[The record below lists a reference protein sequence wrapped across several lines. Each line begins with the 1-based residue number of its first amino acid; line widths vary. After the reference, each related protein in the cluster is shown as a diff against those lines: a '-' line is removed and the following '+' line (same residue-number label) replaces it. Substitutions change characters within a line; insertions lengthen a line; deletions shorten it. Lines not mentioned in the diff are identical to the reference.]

1 MFASDCTKHCLRA
14 QKCHKISGGGG
25 GGGRGASPRPPNS
38 SPSFSWIPGDG
49 RYIASQCIVTLCDMG
64 LLIVNAISFGSLLQ
78 ATSCFVIEEG

>member
-1 MFASDCTKHCLRA
+1 MFASDRTKDCLRA

-25 GGGRGASPRPPNS
+25 GGEHPPD
-38 SPSFSWIPGDG
+38 PQTVPLAFLGFLVMVAI
-49 RYIASQCIVTLCDMG
+49 IITSQCIVTLCAMG